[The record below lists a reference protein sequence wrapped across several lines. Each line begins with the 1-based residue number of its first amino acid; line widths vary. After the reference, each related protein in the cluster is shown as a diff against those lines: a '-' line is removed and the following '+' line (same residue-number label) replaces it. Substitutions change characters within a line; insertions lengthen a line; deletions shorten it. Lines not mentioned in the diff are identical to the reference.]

1 MSPTTTPTSF
11 SSFIQSILP
20 DASRSALAN
29 EVLPQLLQTLPHIA
43 HALRTTA
50 VSQAGSANT
59 FGDDQL
65 NVDVLAENLIR
76 DTIAKCPAIVT
87 ASSEED
93 PVEKNSRG
101 DSAPATEEYTVAFDP
116 LDGSSIIGPNWT
128 VGTIIGI
135 WDGSTALS
143 ESTAPRSQQV
153 AAILGVLGPRTTA
166 VVAVRV
172 PGSGAAPA
180 CFEVGVDDGGAISV
194 VRPQVL
200 LDSQPKTRYFAP
212 ANMRAAAENE
222 RYLELINYYI
232 ANKYTLRY
240 SGGLVPDVF
249 HALVKGHGVY
259 TSPVTS
265 KSPAKL
271 RRLYELAPIALI
283 VECAGGAA
291 VDSADGSHVLD
302 KPIRDT
308 DERGGLVCGN
318 KDEVELVRSKLLL

>member
-1 MSPTTTPTSF
+1 MSPTTPTSF
-11 SSFIQSILP
+11 PVFIQSILP

-43 HALRTTA
+43 QALRTTS
-50 VSQAGSANT
+50 VSQAGSANS

-65 NVDVLAENLIR
+65 NVDVLAENLLR

-101 DSAPATEEYTVAFDP
+101 DTAPGQEEYTVAFDP

-143 ESTAPRSQQV
+143 DSETPRQKQIAS
-153 AAILGVLGPRTTA
+153 ILGVLGPRTT
-166 VVAVRV
+166 
-172 PGSGAAPA
+172 
-180 CFEVGVDDGGAISV
+180 EISV
-194 VRPQVL
+194 VRPQVQ

-222 RYLELINYYI
+222 KYLELINYYI

-283 VECAGGAA
+283 VECAGGVA
-291 VDSADGSHVLD
+291 VDSADGSDVLD
-302 KPIRDT
+302 RPIRDT